1 MEFRSYDP
9 GCSYPNFAQYRRDDF
24 YVVVDRLFRLAVNL
38 VGENASDIC
47 FEITG
52 MFAELESRI
61 AFDQFLFFCQDELI
75 GLSRQRIETINP
87 QDMAKIAESAIEI
100 WRVKYDPVKEA
111 ITLER
116 VITR

>member
-1 MEFRSYDP
+1 MKFRSYDP
-9 GCSYPNFAQYRRDDF
+9 GCSYPNFARYRRDDF

-87 QDMAKIAESAIEI
+87 QDIKNRRIAIEI
-100 WRVKYDPVKEA
+100 WRVKYDPEKEA